1 MSSNP
6 SHPLHYVFGSLRRC
20 LQLDFRWLDE
30 KESIVAQHRLLEEVG
45 NSSDQGS
52 MKDGLVSMIK
62 DFKVGTM
69 MINHLLITI
78 CASFTK

>member
-1 MSSNP
+1 
-6 SHPLHYVFGSLRRC
+6 
-20 LQLDFRWLDE
+20 
-30 KESIVAQHRLLEEVG
+30 
-45 NSSDQGS
+45 
-52 MKDGLVSMIK
+52 MKDGLILMVK